1 MAVEMPFVRIVLKF
15 AEAQEAFLRHREFI
29 SPSGE
34 TFSALNEWLR
44 RYPPS
49 DIYSLFGLSSASGQ
63 EASATERTVG
73 LDRFFCIVLETDV
86 GEVESQ
92 LRELNGMPFLEEA
105 YVERPTELAWE

>member
-1 MAVEMPFVRIVLKF
+1 MRIVLKF
-15 AEAQEAFLRHREFI
+15 AEGKETFLRHGEFI

-34 TFSALNEWLR
+34 TFSALNEWHGR
-44 RYPPS
+44 NPAS
-49 DIYSLFGLSSASGQ
+49 DIYSLFGLSPAPGQ
-63 EASATERTVG
+63 EASSTEKTLG